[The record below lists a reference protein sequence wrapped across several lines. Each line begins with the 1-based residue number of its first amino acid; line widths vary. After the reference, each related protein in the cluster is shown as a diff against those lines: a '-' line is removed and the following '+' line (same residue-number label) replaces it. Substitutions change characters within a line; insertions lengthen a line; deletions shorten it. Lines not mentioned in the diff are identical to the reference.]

1 MERERSG
8 SLALVNKCCL
18 LSTGTSFGTHVFGS
32 LFFPYVFLNIIV
44 TLNGDPRHAYDA
56 SEHYCI
62 TLTTTN
68 MHGDIYVLAH
78 KTLCHIIVFAITKN
92 IEW

>member
-18 LSTGTSFGTHVFGS
+18 LSTGTSFGSS
-32 LFFPYVFLNIIV
+32 LFFPYVSLNIIV
-44 TLNGDPRHAYDA
+44 TRNGDPRHAYDA

-78 KTLCHIIVFAITKN
+78 KTLCHNFI
-92 IEW
+92 